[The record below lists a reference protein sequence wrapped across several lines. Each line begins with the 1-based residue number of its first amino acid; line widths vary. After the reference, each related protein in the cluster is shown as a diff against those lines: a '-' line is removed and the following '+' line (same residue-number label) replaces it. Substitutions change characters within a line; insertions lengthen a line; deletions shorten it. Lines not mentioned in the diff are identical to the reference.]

1 MFIQEGRIFPN
12 TTFPLPRNINKQMMN
27 SLILSGKGKRENKRI
42 STICQNDVTSSET
55 DVLRFI
61 SLTKITMNSTR
72 NQTKNNPGNW

>member
-1 MFIQEGRIFPN
+1 
-12 TTFPLPRNINKQMMN
+12 MN
-27 SLILSGKGKRENKRI
+27 SLILSGKEGKRENKRI